1 MFALTSHRIGWSWPC
16 WRPQAEMHCSHFKV
30 ILYFIL
36 EVSVQAVLS
45 HVKQPAPATI
55 YCGKPWSNILWEHLP
70 SYCIITWNNLELA
83 IVLTRVAMSH
93 HYWKLVKLKRSNIQP
108 TLFPSAHKEIGRGSL
123 FLPLCVLLWSSSCP
137 LTGSHT
143 TIYTFAHI
151 HFSWTGYHFLHGQN

>member
-1 MFALTSHRIGWSWPC
+1 MKLTLLKATSWNALLSLQSYSLLYTWSVSTGSFESC
-16 WRPQAEMHCSHFKV
+16 EAACS
-30 ILYFIL
+30 
-36 EVSVQAVLS
+36 SN
-45 HVKQPAPATI
+45 
-55 YCGKPWSNILWEHLP
+55 NILWENLP